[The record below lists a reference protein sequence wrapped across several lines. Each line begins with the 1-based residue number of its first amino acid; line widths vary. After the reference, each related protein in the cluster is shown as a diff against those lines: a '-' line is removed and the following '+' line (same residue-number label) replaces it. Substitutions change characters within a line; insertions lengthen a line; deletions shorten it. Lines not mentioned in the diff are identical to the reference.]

1 MVEAET
7 LASVVRTKMKHSDPW
22 RASAMDEEAE
32 CLNWAAKDGLK
43 PAGTFDA
50 DYAALCRSFEVPA
63 HPCLA
68 SRLPGDTPKEDASA
82 AVASKTSS
90 TIQLRNFAVDLTTVR
105 LMMEA
110 LKRSSDVDTVNFH
123 NAGLTG
129 ASIEV
134 LVEGLEHTTVR
145 CLGLDYNTPPALLL
159 SSSPSPTRPSA
170 SETTE
175 PAAAEAAETEGSLS
189 SARNFAGLV
198 REGSKLKALSLRGNA
213 LEDAEAIALAETI
226 EENTVLSSLN
236 LFDNK
241 ITDAGASAFAATLR
255 INTVVRGLSLARNYL
270 TPASAE
276 AFGLLLAGGYE
287 VLPAEQE
294 KRAAAEVKI
303 TAQNKLAADAMKKK
317 KDAKVETRLP
327 LSAVTVR
334 TGEDGRSRAVA
345 GGSRSLA
352 ALNLADNRELGE
364 DGALAGLL
372 SRIVNARKEEA
383 EEAGAGAGAG
393 FGAGAGAVVLQEL
406 HLTRCQGYAE
416 EGGGEDDT
424 GIAAMSF
431 ALRPT
436 KVVV

>member
-1 MVEAET
+1 IVEAEK
-7 LASVVRTKMKHSDPW
+7 LPSAVRTKMKHSDPW
-22 RASAMDEEAE
+22 QATAMDEEAE
-32 CLNWAAKDGLK
+32 CLDWAAKDGQK
-43 PAGTFDA
+43 PAGNFDA
-50 DYAALCRSFEVPA
+50 DYAALCRLFQVPA

-68 SRLPGDTPKEDASA
+68 SRVPRDTSNQDASA
-82 AVASKTSS
+82 AAASKTTSS

-110 LKRSSDVDTVNFH
+110 LKRSSDVDTVDFH

-129 ASIEV
+129 ASIDV
-134 LVEGLEHTTVR
+134 LVEGLPHTTVR
-145 CLGLDYNTPPALLL
+145 CFALDYNTPPVVL
-159 SSSPSPTRPSA
+159 SSSSPPTRPPPSGP
-170 SETTE
+170 TE
-175 PAAAEAAETEGSLS
+175 PALEEAPATEGFSSLT
-189 SARNFAGLV
+189 RNFAGLV
-198 REGSKLKALSLRGNA
+198 SEGSKLKALSLRGNA
-213 LEDAEAIALAETI
+213 LGDAEAIALAEAI
-226 EENTVLSSLN
+226 EENTALCSLN

-241 ITDAGASAFAATLR
+241 ITDVGASAFAATLR
-255 INTVVRGLSLARNYL
+255 INTVLRGLSLARNSL

-287 VLPAEQE
+287 VLPPEQE
-294 KRAAAEVKI
+294 KRAAADVKI
-303 TAQNKLAADAMKKK
+303 ATQNKLAADAMKKK

-352 ALNLADNRELGE
+352 ALNLADNRDLGE
-364 DGALAGLL
+364 GGALAGLL

-383 EEAGAGAGAG
+383 EEAGVGAG
-393 FGAGAGAVVLQEL
+393 FGAGGGSVVLQEL

-416 EGGGEDDT
+416 EAGGEDDT
-424 GIAAMSF
+424 AIAAMSF